1 MLDSPRRGYRD
12 FSAVAVGAPE
22 PRGGARS
29 RSLISAGWPC
39 ADGESMAVSIP
50 CRARSCGRR
59 TPPGTASKAALG
71 QRVCQRRRLLRWTVT
86 IPATTR
92 RAGSTSPHSN
102 QPFTLSN
109 PPVHVLAPPEP
120 PLQAVHHMHQGRRG
134 SSMHRR
140 RRLESSLPYDR
151 LRPLLR
157 GAPSRQPQALQPAV
171 PRPDGVRTG
180 SPLPARRYGWPGSVA
195 PRSGKSTRFGQAPGR
210 LLETLNS
217 KRRDVRRQGPPG
229 AQAGP
234 SPRRSGAMAPGPAGR
249 RRSTAAAPASGC
261 WSSGL
266 AEGSRTARRT
276 HWITRVG

>member
-1 MLDSPRRGYRD
+1 VLDSPRRGYRD

-140 RRLESSLPYDR
+140 RRLESSVPYDR

-180 SPLPARRYGWPGSVA
+180 SPLPAQRYGWPGSVA
-195 PRSGKSTRFGQAPGR
+195 PRSGKSTRFGQAPG
-210 LLETLNS
+210 S
-217 KRRDVRRQGPPG
+217 ASRDAEQQNVATFADKGHQGRTRDRPH
-229 AQAGP
+229 AVQAP
-234 SPRRSGAMAPGPAGR
+234 WRPVPR
-249 RRSTAAAPASGC
+249 
-261 WSSGL
+261 
-266 AEGSRTARRT
+266 AEGGQPRPRPHLVAGERPC
-276 HWITRVG
+276 

>member
-1 MLDSPRRGYRD
+1 
-12 FSAVAVGAPE
+12 
-22 PRGGARS
+22 
-29 RSLISAGWPC
+29 LISAGWPC

-59 TPPGTASKAALG
+59 TSPGTASKAALG

-180 SPLPARRYGWPGSVA
+180 SPLPARRCGWPGSVA

-217 KRRDVRRQGPPG
+217 KT
-229 AQAGP
+229 
-234 SPRRSGAMAPGPAGR
+234 SRRSPTRATRGAGGTVPTPFRRHGARSRGQKAVNRGR
-249 RRSTAAAPASGC
+249 ARI
-261 WSSGL
+261 WLL
-266 AEGSRTARRT
+266 AERPC
-276 HWITRVG
+276 